1 MKKKIIMWVTGVLVA
16 IILLGSAGMTF
27 YKYAPTK
34 EKQLLKPLN
43 DFTFDFCFNKA
54 CSTSK

>member
-27 YKYAPTK
+27 YKFAPATEGK
-34 EKQLLKPLN
+34 TTTE
-43 DFTFDFCFNKA
+43 TFE
-54 CSTSK
+54 

>member
-27 YKYAPTK
+27 YNYAPIEGKTTT
-34 EKQLLKPLN
+34 E
-43 DFTFDFCFNKA
+43 TIE
-54 CSTSK
+54 